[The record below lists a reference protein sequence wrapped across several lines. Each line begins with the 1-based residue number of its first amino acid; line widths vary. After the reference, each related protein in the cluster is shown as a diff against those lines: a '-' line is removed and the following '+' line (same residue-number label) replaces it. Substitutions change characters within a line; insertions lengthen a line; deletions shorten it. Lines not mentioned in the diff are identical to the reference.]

1 MHFNKNDIFVLYPKL
16 LTYVKYLTK
25 DHSKAEDIVQ
35 DAILKALE
43 NEDQLKNL
51 RNLTAWL
58 ITICRNKFLDSVKKI
73 TETQLNEDNALHQ
86 SSDIKLES
94 FEVNNIFDKCINK
107 IKKNEKEALL
117 LSFFRN
123 MTSKDIS
130 EHLNKPHNT
139 ILTWIANSKNQ
150 FVLCV
155 DGGVNTSISKLI
167 DSECIVSGSSVLKH
181 SDPIKQIMR
190 LQTNNRFE
198 N

>member
-1 MHFNKNDIFVLYPKL
+1 MHFSKNDIFAVYPRL

-43 NEDQLKNL
+43 NEDQLKDL

-58 ITICRNKFLDSVKKI
+58 ITICKNKFLDSVKKI
-73 TETQLNEDNALHQ
+73 TETQLNENNAVHK
-86 SSDIKLES
+86 SSEINLES
-94 FEVNNIFDKCINK
+94 FEVNNIFDICINQ

-123 MTSKDIS
+123 MTSKDIAV
-130 EHLNKPHNT
+130 HLNKPHNT
-139 ILTWIANSKNQ
+139 VLTWIANSKKQ

-155 DGGVNTSISKLI
+155 
-167 DSECIVSGSSVLKH
+167 
-181 SDPIKQIMR
+181 
-190 LQTNNRFE
+190 E
-198 N
+198 NEHE